1 MSSRPVS
8 PPPISRWPFWVGVA
22 VLVTVAASIL
32 LYADRPFN
40 APVMVV
46 TLVCACIGIALG
58 ILPEMLDSE
67 KRLRLAEAA
76 VRDAADAQLRRLT
89 QTADQLTHV
98 VSRGQSTEEQAGQ
111 ALGTLEEVAEK
122 MVAQSEE
129 LASALTRSG
138 EREQAAHAEE
148 IQRLTDERDQKL
160 TALEIRLNATSVALS
175 ETQAVIKKS
184 STATSRAIETLATR
198 LEEVAEELRE
208 ALAAR
213 PAYPAVPPPAPAVE
227 PEISA
232 ADTSLRP
239 FETEHPRID
248 VSPSPPETAPEPEAG
263 EAPVIEESPAE
274 SPAAD
279 EAPASV
285 SASEPGIEPEGAVD
299 SGATT
304 DTPAGPAPDA
314 AAADAHEPAPRHP
327 RKPRTPRVVE
337 KHVESPVVESSV
349 REDTAAEPERAPAE
363 DAPPARP
370 IAPLEL
376 ALEGMPEPRPVMR
389 LNRREPAGSTS
400 LVATAYIGIGNKLYL
415 RGDGPGLSWESG
427 VPMQFLAIGKWGW
440 TTTEASVPVTC
451 RVYRNDDTPMLEENV
466 VIDPGSKAEITP
478 KF

>member
-22 VLVTVAASIL
+22 VLFTFAACIL

-46 TLVCACIGIALG
+46 TLVCACIGVALG
-58 ILPEMLDSE
+58 IIPEMLDSE

-76 VRDAADAQLRRLT
+76 VRDAADAQLRRLA

-160 TALEIRLNATSVALS
+160 TALEIRLNVTSVALG
-175 ETQAVIKKS
+175 ETQAAIKKS
-184 STATSRAIETLATR
+184 STATSRAIETLLTR

-213 PAYPAVPPPAPAVE
+213 PAHPAVPSPAPVVE
-227 PEISA
+227 PEMIA
-232 ADTSLRP
+232 ADTPARS
-239 FETEHPRID
+239 FEAEHPTID
-248 VSPSPPETAPEPEAG
+248 VPPSQPEPETRV
-263 EAPVIEESPAE
+263 APVIAE
-274 SPAAD
+274 SHAVPLAAD
-279 EAPASV
+279 ETPVSV
-285 SASEPGIEPEGAVD
+285 SEPEPGFEPEAAVD
-299 SGATT
+299 SGATS
-304 DTPAGPAPDA
+304 DTPAGSASDAPSA
-314 AAADAHEPAPRHP
+314 EAHEAAPRHP
-327 RKPRTPRVVE
+327 RKPRTPRAMGKPVE
-337 KHVESPVVESSV
+337 TPVVESPV
-349 REDTAAEPERAPAE
+349 REDSAAEPESVPAE
-363 DAPPARP
+363 EVPPALP
-370 IAPLEL
+370 TAPLEL
-376 ALEGMPEPRPVMR
+376 ALEGMPEPRPLMR
-389 LNRREPAGSTS
+389 LNRREPPGSTS

-415 RGDGPGLSWESG
+415 RGDGPGLTWESG

-466 VIDPGSKAEITP
+466 VIDPGTKAEITP